1 MVNRPM
7 RVTRRWRCHIVMNQK
22 NEADPIQTIRDRI
35 NKLEAQLQDVMQ
47 ERSKVEADI
56 ADGLKQMKQMQER
69 SSEIDAE
76 EGKLRQ
82 QLGDLKR
89 SLDAL
94 EQE

>member
-1 MVNRPM
+1 
-7 RVTRRWRCHIVMNQK
+7 MNQK